1 MLLEIGAH
9 RVGPGQSLFAIAE
22 IGLNHGGSLADA
34 LAMVKA
40 AAAAG
45 ASAVKLQTLQAETL
59 VAPSCP
65 APAHVAAHNL
75 VEFFRAFELNEEAHA
90 AVAREARRCGLAF
103 LSTPFD
109 VGAVDMLERVGCDAY
124 KIASGDITHVELLA
138 RVAATGKPVIVSTG
152 MSDAD
157 DIALALATIRRH
169 GGGQVVLLHCVS
181 SYPVPDHSQNLR
193 AIAGLAERFG
203 VLTGL
208 SDHSTDPSAVII
220 AVALGASV
228 YEKHFMLQGQNAIDA
243 AVSAEPAEF
252 ARLVRSA
259 EHARLA
265 LGDGRKRCQPAEAR
279 NVVPSRRSVYAAR
292 DLRAG
297 EPITPDAVVLLRPA
311 LGLEPRYARDLVG
324 RCAVRDIRAGT
335 PFYPGDLEANLER
348 TISNVA

>member
-1 MLLEIGAH
+1 MQLEIGAH
-9 RVGPGQSLFAIAE
+9 RVGPGQPLFAVAE

-40 AAAAG
+40 AAEAG
-45 ASAVKLQTLQAETL
+45 ASAVKLQTLRAETL

-65 APAHVAAHNL
+65 APAHVTARNL
-75 VEFFRAFELNEEAHA
+75 VEFFRAFELNEAAHG

-109 VGAVDMLERVGCDAY
+109 VRAVDMLERLGCDAY
-124 KIASGDITHVELLA
+124 KIASGDITHVDLLA

-152 MSDAD
+152 MSDD
-157 DIALALATIRRH
+157 EDIALALATVRRH
-169 GGGQVVLLHCVS
+169 GGGPVVLLHCVS
-181 SYPVPDHSQNLR
+181 SYPVPDHSQNLQ
-193 AIAGLAERFG
+193 AISGLAERFG

-208 SDHSTDPSAVII
+208 SDHSTDPSAVTM

-265 LGDGRKRCQPAEAR
+265 LGDGRKTCQAAEAR

-292 DLRAG
+292 DVRAG
-297 EPITPDAVVLLRPA
+297 ELITPDAVVLLRPA

-324 RCAVRDIRAGT
+324 RCAVRDVRAGT
-335 PFYPGDLEANLER
+335 PFYPADLEANLER
-348 TISNVA
+348 SMSHVA